1 MGARQRYN
9 GQMAPGVEDP
19 SDYIGT
25 AANVRCDG
33 PGAEL
38 KLEAPQ
44 LWSPPGSCCHHGG
57 NRHDS
62 NTSNTQNVRFVLPQV
77 ASGPEYKVRVRLP
90 GGLTCT
96 RDAPCTL
103 QWTYMTGN
111 SVDSYPEVFRNCADF
126 KLGSVDGVASTPAP
140 TTTSAPSTVAT
151 SAPSTPEP
159 ESEPEPA
166 STLPPT
172 ETSTHVS
179 TAAPTT
185 SGAPSG
191 DGCID
196 IQGTSCSHCM
206 ASNNVCYAES
216 KSWCDTFSY
225 KWCGSRRLE
234 QQAGT
239 PALRGSRGTAP

>member
-1 MGARQRYN
+1 MGA
-9 GQMAPGVEDP
+9 
-19 SDYIGT
+19 
-25 AANVRCDG
+25 
-33 PGAEL
+33 
-38 KLEAPQ
+38 PQ
-44 LWSPPGSCCHHGG
+44 IWSPPGSCCYGG
-57 NRHDS
+57 GDCGNS
-62 NTSNTQNVRFVLPQV
+62 NSSKTQNKRWMMPSVT
-77 ASGPEYKVRVRLP
+77 AGPNYELRVRLP
-90 GGLTCT
+90 ASLSCT
-96 RDAPCTL
+96 REAPCTL

-111 SVDSYPEVFRNCADF
+111 SVDSYPEVFRNCA
-126 KLGSVDGVASTPAP
+126 AP

-159 ESEPEPA
+159 EAELEPA

-172 ETSTHVS
+172 ETSTHAS

-185 SGAPSG
+185 SGASSG
-191 DGCID
+191 DGCVD

-216 KSWCDTFSY
+216 KSWCDTFNY

-234 QQAGT
+234 QLAGT